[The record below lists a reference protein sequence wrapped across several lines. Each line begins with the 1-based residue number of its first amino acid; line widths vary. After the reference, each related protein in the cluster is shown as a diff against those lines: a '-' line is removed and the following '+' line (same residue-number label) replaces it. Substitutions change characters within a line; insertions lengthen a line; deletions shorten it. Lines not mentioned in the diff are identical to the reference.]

1 MKNELTKEEYQKRIN
16 RCKKLGAEWFQEIV
30 FKVENLKFKVLKKY
44 FPNCTERYDKKCD
57 RKCKKELKKAKS
69 EEERKLIIFHYRELK
84 MLFRKEINTEQNRNY
99 HLDKKRPSDTLRYLE
114 WNKKVHQKG
123 LLIDLIALPILT
135 GVALAGFPVAIPF
148 IVSEALSAFI
158 NFECINIQDYN
169 IYRFKQKKVVL
180 EKIEERQQRKSQEEY
195 GEAAKVITSVM
206 NEKEK
211 TNNPTEIPN
220 PDEVISR
227 MNKEQLI
234 QFKNMLKKEQ
244 QKREQISQ
252 AKKGGYKNGN

>member
-1 MKNELTKEEYQKRIN
+1 MSKLT
-16 RCKKLGAEWFQEIV
+16 
-30 FKVENLKFKVLKKY
+30 
-44 FPNCTERYDKKCD
+44 
-57 RKCKKELKKAKS
+57 
-69 EEERKLIIFHYRELK
+69 
-84 MLFRKEINTEQNRNY
+84 
-99 HLDKKRPSDTLRYLE
+99 
-114 WNKKVHQKG
+114 
-123 LLIDLIALPILT
+123 
-135 GVALAGFPVAIPF
+135 VAIPF
-148 IVSEALSAFI
+148 IVGEALSAFI

-220 PDEVISR
+220 PAEVISR

>member
-114 WNKKVHQKG
+114 WNKNVHQKL
-123 LLIDLIALPILT
+123 LLIDFIALPILSC
-135 GVALAGFPVAIPF
+135 VALAGFPVSIPF
-148 IVSEALSAFI
+148 LV
-158 NFECINIQDYN
+158 C
-169 IYRFKQKKVVL
+169 
-180 EKIEERQQRKSQEEY
+180 
-195 GEAAKVITSVM
+195 
-206 NEKEK
+206 
-211 TNNPTEIPN
+211 
-220 PDEVISR
+220 
-227 MNKEQLI
+227 
-234 QFKNMLKKEQ
+234 
-244 QKREQISQ
+244 
-252 AKKGGYKNGN
+252 